1 MRALLFACLLG
12 VAGGVAWVLG
22 NAFSSPEPVVE
33 AGGRIATVVARD
45 SSGNGHHA
53 IIQGSVRLGRPGHFG
68 SSFSFDKRDS
78 WLMVPPSPDL
88 NPGNHDFLVSAW
100 VSLRE
105 SPGPGETY
113 DVVRKGISYTIPG
126 EFKLEVL
133 RHGRVRCTAKDDED
147 RTAKVTTSQAN
158 VIDGRWHLVGCA
170 RTGRLWSAL
179 ADDTVT
185 SRSTALGV
193 VGNEVPLSIGSK
205 YGSEDRPDG
214 RLDDVRFVLGKPY
227 DEGTLDNLARL
238 EALEQAAPIAR
249 WRLDESSSSR
259 TPAP

>member
-1 MRALLFACLLG
+1 MLLACLLV
-12 VAGGVAWVLG
+12 VAGGVSWLLG
-22 NAFSSPEPVVE
+22 RELSAPEPIVE
-33 AGGRIATVVARD
+33 TGKRFATVMARD

-53 IIQGSVRLGRPGHFG
+53 IIQGPVQLGRPGHQG

-88 NPGNHDFLVSAW
+88 NPGEHDFLVSAW
-100 VSLRE
+100 ISLRE

-133 RHGRVRCTAKDDED
+133 RRDRVRCTAKDDND
-147 RTAKVTTSQAN
+147 RTARVTTGK
-158 VIDGRWHLVGCA
+158 VEVLDGRWHLVGCA
-170 RTGRLWSAL
+170 RTGRLWSVL

-185 SRSTALGV
+185 SHVTRLGV

-205 YGSEDRPDG
+205 YGSEDRPTG
-214 RLDDVRFVLGKPY
+214 RLDDVRIVLGEPY
-227 DEGTLDNLARL
+227 DEGTLDNLSRL
-238 EALEQAAPIAR
+238 EALEDGAPTAR
-249 WRLDESSSSR
+249 WRLDEPSSSR
-259 TPAP
+259 VSAP